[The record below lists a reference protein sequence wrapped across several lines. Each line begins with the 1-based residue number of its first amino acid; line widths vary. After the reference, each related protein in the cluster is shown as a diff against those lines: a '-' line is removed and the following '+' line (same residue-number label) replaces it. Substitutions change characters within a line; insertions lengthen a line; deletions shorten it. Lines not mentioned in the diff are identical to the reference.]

1 MYFDDF
7 LVLLRL
13 NILKRI
19 IALDKKDKKTSKA
32 KRWPNSLNS
41 TSVQIPN
48 YKLHHF
54 YEVMNETKQI
64 IQLEFKE
71 LKRFKQTI
79 AYNDY
84 GLVCNRWIKVHCVSL
99 LKTS

>member
-19 IALDKKDKKTSKA
+19 IALDKKDKKATKA
-32 KRWPNSLNS
+32 KRWANSLNS
-41 TSVQIPN
+41 TSVLIPN

-64 IQLEFKE
+64 IQLEFK
-71 LKRFKQTI
+71 
-79 AYNDY
+79 
-84 GLVCNRWIKVHCVSL
+84 
-99 LKTS
+99 